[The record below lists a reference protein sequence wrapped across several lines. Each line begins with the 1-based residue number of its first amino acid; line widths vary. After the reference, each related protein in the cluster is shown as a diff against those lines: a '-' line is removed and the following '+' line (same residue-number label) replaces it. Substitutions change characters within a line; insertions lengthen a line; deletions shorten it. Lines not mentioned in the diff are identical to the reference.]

1 MNPKQY
7 GLDVLSGKIQA
18 CEYVKLSIAKHFNE
32 CKKPRSEEWEYYFD
46 EEAGLHPVRFFS
58 IMKHYK
64 GEFYGRR
71 FTPEPWQAWVLYVFF
86 GWKRSDGRRRFKYM
100 YIEVPRKNGKST
112 FMAGIAHYHLLK
124 DNENA
129 PEVYFAATKEKQA
142 RICLDEA
149 RNIGKVTPELASRL
163 TIRKFDI
170 EGNIGFG
177 KMEALGGDSKKQ
189 DGLNVSL
196 GVIDEFHEHKTLD
209 MFNVLKT
216 AGGMRSQPMICII
229 TTAGFHKEYPCYTY
243 RKQCIDVLNGASVQ
257 DNLFSM
263 IYGLDDEDD
272 WKEESVWVKANPSW
286 RLLNQDEF
294 RDEAQEAIQFP
305 HAEVN
310 FKTKRLNVWTN
321 AETVWIKDEDWMK
334 CAGPVKSYE
343 ELRGVPCFG
352 GLDLASTKDINALVL
367 NFPLPDGTRH
377 FKCWFWIPEAK
388 VEQKED
394 IVDYLIW
401 KKQGMIRVISGNA
414 IDQEELANDIL
425 SVLLQYNVAGVAY
438 DRWGSDGVIQAIIKG
453 GFAESKM
460 DPYKQTTLDMT
471 IPTKELESAIML
483 QKINHEGNP
492 VLRWMASNVVIYMD
506 SAGGMKFDKS
516 KSIDKID
523 GMVAMA
529 MAVGEELSG
538 PAPSAYIAR
547 GIRAV

>member
-1 MNPKQY
+1 MINPEQY
-7 GLDVLSGKIQA
+7 GKDILSGKIAA
-18 CEYVKLSIAKHFNE
+18 CEYVRLSVGKHFAE
-32 CKKPRSEEWEYYFD
+32 LEKDWDFYFD
-46 EEAGLHPVRFFS
+46 KEAGMHPVKFFH

-64 GEFYGRR
+64 GEFYGQH
-71 FTPEPWQAWVLYVFF
+71 FVPEPWQAWILYVFF
-86 GWKRSDGRRRFKYM
+86 GWKRKDGRRRFKYM

-112 FMAGIAHYHLLK
+112 FMSGIAHYHMLK

-163 TIRKFDI
+163 TIRKFDV
-170 EGNIGFG
+170 EYEKGFG
-177 KMEALGGDSKKQ
+177 KMEALGSDSKRQ

-196 GVIDEFHEHKTLD
+196 GVLDEFHEHGTLD

-216 AGGMRSQPMICII
+216 ACGMRSQPMICMI
-229 TTAGFHKEYPCYTY
+229 TTAGFHKEYPCFTY
-243 RKQCIDVLNGASVQ
+243 RKQCIDVLRGVKDQ

-272 WKEESVWVKANPSW
+272 WKVEESWIKANPSW
-286 RLLNQDEF
+286 RLLNKEEF
-294 RDEAQEAIQFP
+294 KDEANEAIQFP

-334 CAGPVKSYE
+334 CAGPVLPYE
-343 ELRGVPCFG
+343 QLKTIPCFG

-367 NFPLPDGTRH
+367 NFPLSDGTKH
-377 FKCWFWIPEAK
+377 IKCWFWIPEAK
-388 VEQKED
+388 VQQKED
-394 IVDYLIW
+394 IVDYWVW
-401 KKQGMIRVISGNA
+401 KKQGLIRVIPGNA
-414 IDQEELANDIL
+414 IDQDELARDIL
-425 SVLLQYNVAGVAY
+425 SVLLQYNVRGVAY
-438 DRWGSDGVIQAIIKG
+438 DRWGSDGVIQSIIKG
-453 GFAESKM
+453 GFPESKL
-460 DPYKQTTLDMT
+460 DLYKQTTLDMT
-471 IPTKELESAIML
+471 MPTKELETAIML
-483 QKINHEGNP
+483 QKLNHEGNP

-506 SAGGMKFDKS
+506 SSGGMKFDKS

-529 MAVGEELSG
+529 MAVGEEMSG
-538 PAPSAYIAR
+538 PAPSAYIDR
-547 GIRAV
+547 GVRTV

>member
-7 GLDVLSGKIQA
+7 GLDILSGKIQVS
-18 CEYVKLSIAKHFNE
+18 EYARLSVAKHFNE
-32 CKKPRSEEWEYYFD
+32 LKKDWDFYFD
-46 EEAGLHPVRFFS
+46 DEAGMHPVKFFS

-71 FTPEPWQAWVLYVFF
+71 FVPEPWQAWILYVFF
-86 GWKRSDGRRRFKYM
+86 GWKRGDGRRRFKYM

-112 FMAGIAHYHLLK
+112 FMAGLAHYHLLK

-170 EGNIGFG
+170 EYPARFG
-177 KMEALGGDSKKQ
+177 KMESLGGDSKKQ

-216 AGGMRSQPMICII
+216 AGGMRAQPMICMI
-229 TTAGFHKEYPCYTY
+229 TTAGFHKEHPCYTY
-243 RKQCIDVLNGASVQ
+243 RKQCIDVVRGTREQ

-263 IYGLDDEDD
+263 IYGLDEEDD
-272 WKEESVWVKANPSW
+272 WKSEESWIKANPSW
-286 RLLNQDEF
+286 RLLNQEEF

-334 CAGPVKSYE
+334 CDGPVRDD
-343 ELRGVPCFG
+343 LQTVPCYG

-388 VEQKED
+388 VQQKED
-394 IVDYLIW
+394 IVDYLVW
-401 KKQGMIRVISGNA
+401 KKQGYIRVIPGNA
-414 IDQEELANDIL
+414 IDQDDLAKDIAA
-425 SVLLQYNVAGVAY
+425 VLMQYNVLGVAY
-438 DRWGSDGVIQAIIKG
+438 DRWGSEGVIQSIQKG
-453 GFAESKM
+453 GFPSGKL

-471 IPTKELESAIML
+471 MPTKELESALML
-483 QKINHEGNP
+483 GKVNHEGNP

-506 SAGGMKFDKS
+506 SSGGMKFDKS

-529 MAVGEELSG
+529 MSVGEEMSG
-538 PAPSAYIAR
+538 AAPVTGNVR
-547 GIRAV
+547 FL